1 MSSDFEFPVT
11 NRLVANELR
20 SMRLAIS
27 RRIDRALNFSASWIG
42 CNSAESIEV
51 TQRDDGVYTV
61 TKGLSLRFAWRR
73 RFGSRRWN
81 HKRGHWESQTGTLC
95 FT

>member
-1 MSSDFEFPVT
+1 MYSNDFWAAAKRITAVLIQLLTVFSVT
-11 NRLVANELR
+11 HNELR

-51 TQRDDGVYTV
+51 TQRDD
-61 TKGLSLRFAWRR
+61 
-73 RFGSRRWN
+73 
-81 HKRGHWESQTGTLC
+81 
-95 FT
+95 